1 VSSSPL
7 SVSLHL
13 SLSLCV
19 SLSSLSLSVSSVS
32 VCHLS
37 NRREK
42 QSAQITN
49 LLRSALLTTINRE
62 VDACTVNLQK
72 MALSSAEDMRRDLGM
87 AMEEVSPLPS
97 PPSLDDESRSK
108 KRSSDMD
115 KASVMR

>member
-1 VSSSPL
+1 VSFSP
-7 SVSLHL
+7 
-13 SLSLCV
+13 SLSLCLFV
-19 SLSSLSLSVSSVS
+19 VLSFISVSSVS
-32 VCHLS
+32 ICHLS

-87 AMEEVSPLPS
+87 AMEEVSSLPS